1 MLLSIIV
8 AYARDKEG
16 RFVIGKDNSIPW
28 HLPHDLIRFREHT
41 KGRAVVMGRKT
52 FESIGKPLP
61 KRDNIII
68 THQENYEVP
77 GAQVFN
83 DLKDAL
89 DWAAPKH
96 SEVFIIG
103 GQELYT
109 QTVDKV
115 DRMYITH
122 VHEKDIEGDT
132 FFPKWNRDLFKVIQK
147 EKRNDKTEFEIL
159 QRIKRKEGSL
169 DGVANWDN
177 MSYYFQG
184 AGGYVI

>member
-1 MLLSIIV
+1 VLLSIIV

-16 RFVIGKDNSIPW
+16 RFVIGKDNAIPW

-41 KGRAVVMGRKT
+41 KGHAVIMGRKT

-68 THQENYEVP
+68 TRQENYEVP
-77 GAQVFN
+77 GAQVFS
-83 DLKDAL
+83 DLQEAL
-89 DWAAPKH
+89 DFAAPKH

-122 VHEKDIEGDT
+122 VHKEGIEGDT
-132 FFPKWNRDLFKVIQK
+132 FFPKWNRNLFKVIQK
-147 EKRNDKTEFEIL
+147 EEINDKTEFEIL
-159 QRIKRKEGSL
+159 QRFQRKEGSL
-169 DGVANWDN
+169 DNVDSWSNI
-177 MSYYFQG
+177 SYYFHG
-184 AGGYVI
+184 GGYII